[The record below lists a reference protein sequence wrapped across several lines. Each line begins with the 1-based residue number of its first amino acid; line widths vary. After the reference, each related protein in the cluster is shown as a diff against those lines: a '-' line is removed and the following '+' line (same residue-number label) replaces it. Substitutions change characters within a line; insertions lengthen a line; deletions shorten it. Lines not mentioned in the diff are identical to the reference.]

1 MVAGSGEMGVAPVST
16 VIFIFLFGRKAE
28 KSLSFLFFVGE
39 DSFLGEGISKGVKIW
54 NLALVRCLE
63 TVTVGVLFFLL

>member
-1 MVAGSGEMGVAPVST
+1 MGSGEMGVTSVST

-39 DSFLGEGISKGVKIW
+39 DSFLGEWLSEEVKIW
-54 NLALVRCLE
+54 NVALVRHFEIE
-63 TVTVGVLFFLL
+63 TFGVLLFLL

>member
-1 MVAGSGEMGVAPVST
+1 MAGSGEMGVTPVST

-39 DSFLGEGISKGVKIW
+39 DSFLGEGLSEEVKIW
-54 NLALVRCLE
+54 NVALVRHFE
-63 TVTVGVLFFLL
+63 TETVGVLLFLL

>member
-1 MVAGSGEMGVAPVST
+1 MGVTPVST

-39 DSFLGEGISKGVKIW
+39 DSFLGEGLSEEVKIW
-54 NLALVRCLE
+54 NLALVRRFE
-63 TVTVGVLFFLL
+63 TDIVGVLFFLL

>member
-1 MVAGSGEMGVAPVST
+1 MEVTPVST

-39 DSFLGEGISKGVKIW
+39 DSFLGEGLSEEVKIW
-54 NLALVRCLE
+54 NLALVRRLE
-63 TVTVGVLFFLL
+63 TATVGVLFFLL